1 MKQIAVLAVKLEKAV
16 DYFWAGVWVIGL
28 RRWWYERRLGIALEE
43 TGEYSMITRWATER
57 YRVLERSIRFWR
69 ASPPLVL
76 DALEASQRAG
86 VPLDD
91 LKVLA
96 LNKDVRV
103 VGNTVKVRRSWWS
116 KVLAPLAVAVVFL
129 NWARLSALVVLTPAP
144 WLGKLLAL
152 ALVTLLFWWFWRGF
166 ALYTT
171 RSNAAVKRSGAAV
184 EAVAMSMRREPAI
197 IRMVDFRNT

>member
-184 EAVAMSMRREPAI
+184 EAVAMSMSSEPAI

>member
-1 MKQIAVLAVKLEKAV
+1 MKQIAVLAEKVEKAV

-152 ALVTLLFWWFWRGF
+152 ALVTLLFWWFWCGF

-184 EAVAMSMRREPAI
+184 EAVAMSTRREPEI
-197 IRMVDFRNT
+197 IRMADFRKT

>member
-28 RRWWYERRLGIALEE
+28 RRWWCERRLGVALEK
-43 TGEYSMITRWATER
+43 TGEYSMITRWAMER
-57 YRVLERSIRFWR
+57 YRVLELSIRFWR
-69 ASPPLVL
+69 TSPPLVL
-76 DALEASQRAG
+76 DALEASRRAG

-116 KVLAPLAVAVVFL
+116 QVLAPLAVAVVFL

-144 WLGKLLAL
+144 WLGKLLVL

-197 IRMVDFRNT
+197 IRMADFRST

>member
-1 MKQIAVLAVKLEKAV
+1 MKQIAVLTQKGEKAV

-28 RRWWYERRLGIALEE
+28 RRWWYERRLGVALEE
-43 TGEYSMITRWATER
+43 TGEYSMITRWETER

-69 ASPPLVL
+69 TSPPLVL
-76 DALEASQRAG
+76 DALEASRRAG

-184 EAVAMSMRREPAI
+184 EAVAMSMRSEAAI
-197 IRMVDFRNT
+197 IRMVDFRKT

>member
-184 EAVAMSMRREPAI
+184 EAVAMSMSREPAI

>member
-166 ALYTT
+166 VLYTT